1 MIDFSTVFFP
11 TRCRKTQ
18 AVLDKC
24 VKDNLGIERPPYDY
38 YSRVHVHKTARPR
51 PEVEGPAV
59 YEDATPKLPED
70 APKPE
75 AKYGSRYMFMW

>member
-1 MIDFSTVFFP
+1 M
-11 TRCRKTQ
+11 
-18 AVLDKC
+18 
-24 VKDNLGIERPPYDY
+24 KDNLGIERPPYDY
-38 YSRVHVHKTARPR
+38 YSRVHVHKTVRPR